1 MGWWSEY
8 DTKKDLNCK
17 KCFLSLF
24 QHAEID
30 KPNADKFRSKLITPM
45 TALKVLKYLL
55 IGIGVALFV
64 VVIGLLAYGRHKVY
78 YRNLTLIILFVII

>member
-1 MGWWSEY
+1 
-8 DTKKDLNCK
+8 
-17 KCFLSLF
+17 
-24 QHAEID
+24 
-30 KPNADKFRSKLITPM
+30 M